1 MGAVSHRALVAYERP
16 DGRFNVHT
24 SRLGGLDCRLA
35 RSITPSDPY
44 AGGDVDPTPNVV
56 ARPFEHVLTMVDL
69 ARHEAVYRVGVEYD
83 IETYLPLWFGFDHY
97 LRERST
103 AGDDRGL
110 IVAVDSPDEAAEL
123 RRWLR
128 AAKGVLAT
136 GISDGALGVV
146 EAQTILDRAVRER
159 LDGEVLDPRRPDR

>member
-1 MGAVSHRALVAYERP
+1 MSHRALVAYERP
-16 DGRFNVHT
+16 DGRFDVHT

-44 AGGDVDPTPNVV
+44 ASGDVDPAPNVV

-69 ARHEAVYRVGVEYD
+69 ARHEAVYRVGAEYD
-83 IETYLPLWFGFDHY
+83 VETYLPLWFGFEHY
-97 LRERST
+97 LGERPT
-103 AGDDRGL
+103 TGDNQGV
-110 IVAVDSPDEAAEL
+110 IVAVDGPDEAAEL

-136 GISDGALGVV
+136 AISDGALDVV
-146 EAQTILDRAVRER
+146 GAQTILDRAVRQHF
-159 LDGEVLDPRRPDR
+159 DGEVLDPRRRDR